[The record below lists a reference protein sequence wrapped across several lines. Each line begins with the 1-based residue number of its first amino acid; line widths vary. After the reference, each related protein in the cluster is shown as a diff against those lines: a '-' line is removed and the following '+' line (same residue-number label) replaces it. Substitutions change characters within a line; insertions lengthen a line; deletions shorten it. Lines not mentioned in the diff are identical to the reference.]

1 MKNENKGNGLV
12 IFIIVLVV
20 LLVGGIVVYNLT
32 AKPNETANNVETK
45 ETSVVAEVK
54 DEDVF
59 IEYNEEG
66 LLKTVSIKNKSV
78 LDTITS
84 ETKYTEL
91 KLRNEL
97 VSDNLAFIDIYAY
110 GTQFDEDYLFV
121 FDGNGKLVENFHLLT
136 DKDNDNNKYKYAGNF
151 KYEAKTLTF
160 GTKLWLGE
168 AEEGTGAAFDGKEI
182 SELSASELETFK
194 NYADEVKYEYKL
206 ENGKFE
212 LVKKE
217 TSSQLKDNE
226 FYKEYFK

>member
-84 ETKYTEL
+84 EPTRWAT
-91 KLRNEL
+91 
-97 VSDNLAFIDIYAY
+97 IWWI
-110 GTQFDEDYLFV
+110 GTAW
-121 FDGNGKLVENFHLLT
+121 T
-136 DKDNDNNKYKYAGNF
+136 RP
-151 KYEAKTLTF
+151 
-160 GTKLWLGE
+160 
-168 AEEGTGAAFDGKEI
+168 
-182 SELSASELETFK
+182 ASTPT
-194 NYADEVKYEYKL
+194 A
-206 ENGKFE
+206 
-212 LVKKE
+212 
-217 TSSQLKDNE
+217 TR
-226 FYKEYFK
+226 